1 MYTVLVLGFLALG
14 GLAIAARSR
23 PAQRETG
30 RHHVRPG
37 RRPDQRSGRPV
48 AGPTRRRPG
57 HIADTVR
64 FVPVDE
70 LPVERTDVVVDDVRL
85 VRPYVAR
92 LGLGEEAIR

>member
-1 MYTVLVLGFLALG
+1 VSLPLTALVVLFGTVLGAVA
-14 GLAIAARSR
+14 
-23 PAQRETG
+23 RETG

-85 VRPYVAR
+85 VRPYVVGR
-92 LGLGEEAIR
+92 GR

>member
-1 MYTVLVLGFLALG
+1 MSLPLTALVVLFGTVLGAVALWCALPDG
-14 GLAIAARSR
+14 
-23 PAQRETG
+23 PPTG

-85 VRPYVAR
+85 VRPYVVGR
-92 LGLGEEAIR
+92 GR